1 MTLFLLEA
9 FALLT
14 NTSNRGGG
22 EDQGNKNQIQPLF
35 KVVQTTHYSTQV
47 HSSNLPPSPPP
58 AHSSAQIPR
67 KLADGFVFTRVAYTI
82 RAYKHIRRCSKP
94 CSQLFRGFQSVHC
107 KIPRKLW
114 RVPIQRRLFST
125 RNVKRQQ
132 FFVYLSAV
140 NNIYSSN

>member
-1 MTLFLLEA
+1 MYLIEIMTLFLLEA

-35 KVVQTTHYSTQV
+35 KVVQTTHV

-67 KLADGFVFTRVAYTI
+67 KLADGFVFTRVAYT
-82 RAYKHIRRCSKP
+82 C
-94 CSQLFRGFQSVHC
+94 
-107 KIPRKLW
+107 
-114 RVPIQRRLFST
+114 IQAHTPLL
-125 RNVKRQQ
+125 Q
-132 FFVYLSAV
+132 AV
-140 NNIYSSN
+140 